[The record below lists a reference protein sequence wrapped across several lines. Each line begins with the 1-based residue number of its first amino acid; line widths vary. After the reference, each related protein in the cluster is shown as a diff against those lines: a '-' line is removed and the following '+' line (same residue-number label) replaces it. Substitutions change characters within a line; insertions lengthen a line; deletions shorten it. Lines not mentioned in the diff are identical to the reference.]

1 MPRSAKPVD
10 DYEEFNPLREG
21 ASAIGAAI
29 GRNPVAVGGTT
40 AFLVAFFYVSANAVW
55 YQPHFHNGAFFATRD
70 VADLSKPAIDEPS
83 ETTIVIERE
92 PEVETIPTPEVAP
105 QPGDPIVE
113 RVQSIL
119 SDLDFYAGDVDGL
132 IGPNTRTAIEA
143 YRSKVG
149 LPASGE
155 IDDQLLDH
163 LGARD
168 TTSAVTPRPAPRE
181 VAIATPASAIENSD
195 AADVTPAEKPA
206 ATEGD
211 PLVMKVQAGLK
222 AFGHEAMEIDGV
234 LGSKTKAAI
243 KEFQTLFG
251 MPVTG
256 EPNEALYAKMR
267 KEGLVN

>member
-10 DYEEFNPLREG
+10 EYEEFNPLREG
-21 ASAIGAAI
+21 ASALGAAI
-29 GRNPVAVGGTT
+29 ARNPVAVGGTT

-55 YQPHFHNGAFFATRD
+55 YQPHAHKGAFFATRD
-70 VADLSKPAIDEPS
+70 VADVSTSVAEEPS
-83 ETTIVIERE
+83 ETTILIERE
-92 PEVETIPTPEVAP
+92 PEAEAMPTPGVAP
-105 QPGDPIVE
+105 LPGDPIVE

-132 IGPNTRTAIEA
+132 MGPNTRTAIEA

-155 IDDQLLDH
+155 IDDELLDH

-181 VAIATPASAIENSD
+181 IAT
-195 AADVTPAEKPA
+195 AAPTPVVEGPGAAVKPA
-206 ATEGD
+206 AAKGD

-222 AFGHEAMEIDGV
+222 AFGHDAMEIDGV

-243 KEFQTLFG
+243 EEFQTLFG

-267 KEGLVN
+267 EAGLTN